1 MNAGRRNDPTLDL
14 GRYAGL
20 GLRFVLTAAVLGLLG
35 WWLDGRFGT
44 APWLLVAGV
53 LLGSV
58 GGFVAIVRAVPP
70 AQNLHL
76 DPLPL
81 DDEDDK
87 TGEDKN

>member
-1 MNAGRRNDPTLDL
+1 MNAGRSNDATQDL

-20 GLRFVLTAAVLGLLG
+20 GLRFALTAAVFGLLG

-44 APWLLVAGV
+44 TPWLLVAGV
-53 LLGSV
+53 LLGGV

-76 DPLPL
+76 DPLPD
-81 DDEDDK
+81 DDE
-87 TGEDKN
+87 KNET